1 MIETLNSLSFL
12 LVHPLG
18 FGMTETSGTT
28 HFRSPDK
35 ETVPGSVGVLL
46 SNLECKVGTV

>member
-1 MIETLNSLSFL
+1 
-12 LVHPLG
+12 
-18 FGMTETSGTT
+18 MTETSGTT

-46 SNLECKVGTV
+46 SNLECKVGRHCITSERR

>member
-1 MIETLNSLSFL
+1 MIEASNSLNYLF
-12 LVHPLG
+12 VHLLG

-46 SNLECKVGTV
+46 SNLECKVGTA